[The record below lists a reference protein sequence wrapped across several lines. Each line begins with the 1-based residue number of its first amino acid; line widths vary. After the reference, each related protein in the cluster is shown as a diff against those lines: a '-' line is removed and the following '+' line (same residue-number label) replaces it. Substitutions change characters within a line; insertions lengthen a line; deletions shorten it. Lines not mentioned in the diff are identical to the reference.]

1 MEGKHSLCLSEIFI
15 VTFFFFYFLGGI
27 LISKGSKTEAE
38 INSIQI
44 SLTQV
49 I

>member
-15 VTFFFFYFLGGI
+15 VTFFVFFYFLGGI

-38 INSIQI
+38 R
-44 SLTQV
+44 
-49 I
+49 

>member
-15 VTFFFFYFLGGI
+15 VTFFYFLGGI

-38 INSIQI
+38 R
-44 SLTQV
+44 
-49 I
+49 